1 MAEQAAKIIVAG
13 GRDFIP
19 QPYHWKWLDEL
30 REQYALKGDHGIE
43 ITEVVHGCQRG
54 ADTFGKEWAE
64 SWGIEPKPF
73 TADWNRF
80 GNRAGPIRNAEMANY
95 LAAESKRGYEVAV
108 VLFPG
113 GRGTQS
119 MFDEASKRELTII
132 DWRERTE

>member
-1 MAEQAAKIIVAG
+1 MKLLIAG

-19 QPYHWKWLDEL
+19 QPRHWAWLDEL

-43 ITEVVHGCQRG
+43 IVEVVHGCQRG
-54 ADTFGKEWAE
+54 ADTFGKEWADDR
-64 SWGIEPKPF
+64 GIQTNPF
-73 TADWNRF
+73 PADWNRF
-80 GNRAGPIRNAEMANY
+80 GSRAGPIRNSEMANY
-95 LAAESKRGYEVAV
+95 LLTESERGHDVAV

-119 MFDEASKRELTII
+119 MWAEAVKRGLKII